1 MGVGLYLYAP
11 RNADLARNISPE
23 ASPSIDVGT
32 VDDEA
37 AREIIADL
45 EKQEEARKAEEIRKE
60 EESVHPPGQIVDLPA
75 PFASPTTGC
84 QMADPSVVP
93 PTLAIMCKLAAPEW
107 LSAVEILDAEWF
119 AEMIQSFVFKAD
131 SKSPLRI
138 RLAPTPAV
146 EPATTRMSSM
156 KQSPGVLR

>member
-1 MGVGLYLYAP
+1 MPGSSTRVRPSTARRIGQHRSGGRRIKFWLAVAVLLHAEIVLLVGVGLYLYAP

-75 PFASPTTGC
+75 PREEQRP
-84 QMADPSVVP
+84 D
-93 PTLAIMCKLAAPEW
+93 
-107 LSAVEILDAEWF
+107 
-119 AEMIQSFVFKAD
+119 
-131 SKSPLRI
+131 
-138 RLAPTPAV
+138 
-146 EPATTRMSSM
+146 
-156 KQSPGVLR
+156 